1 MTECFCLKQ
10 FPLKTAIRAVSSCF
24 AALIG
29 AAVFGVAAAA
39 DFPTRAIRIVVPGT
53 GGGGDFV
60 ARVIGEGL
68 AGPLGQ
74 SVVVENRPAGI
85 IPGTIVSKA
94 QPDGYTLLLSGSA
107 LWLAPFVYEKVPF
120 GPVKDFSPVTLAVST
135 PNVLVVH
142 PALPAKS
149 VKDLIAVAK
158 ARPGTLN
165 YASGS
170 TGAANHLAAEL
181 FKSMAGVNIVRVN
194 YKGAGAG
201 LAALISGEV
210 QVMFVS
216 AGSVAPHIAAG
227 IVRALAVTSA
237 QPTELA
243 PGLPP
248 LAAAGL
254 PGYESVSI
262 YGIFVPAKT
271 PKVIVNKLNREIVG
285 VLNKPHV
292 KERLFKTGAE
302 VIGSSP
308 EQLAAMIKSDMAR
321 SGKLIKDAAIKHE

>member
-1 MTECFCLKQ
+1 MTECFCLRQ
-10 FPLKTAIRAVSSCF
+10 FSLKTAIRAVSSCF

-39 DFPTRAIRIVVPGT
+39 DFPTRAVRIVVPGT

-74 SVVVENRPAGI
+74 SVVVENRPTGI
-85 IPGTIVSKA
+85 IPGTIVSQA

-120 GPVKDFSPVTLAVST
+120 DPVKDFSPVTLAVST

-181 FKSMAGVNIVRVN
+181 FKSMAGVDIVRIN

-216 AGSVAPHIAAG
+216 AGSVAPHIAAA

-292 KERLFKTGAE
+292 KERLFKAGAE

-308 EQLAAMIKSDMAR
+308 EQLAAVIKSDMVR